1 MTESHRDRTD
11 RCPGVFTTHAAA
23 DGALARIRL
32 PGGSITAAQLEA
44 LAEGAAGFGDGF
56 LEITARG
63 NLQIRGIADTDGLG
77 ALIVDAGLAPTSTH
91 DRARNIEVSSL
102 TGRIGGLADLRQV
115 VTALDDLLRADEV
128 FAGLSGRF
136 LFGLDDGRGDVLA
149 RNPDVTAIARSAMVA
164 DVLLGELTLGSTPI
178 DGLATAMASIAR
190 DMVQVAPTA
199 WRVGDLTGVEHEAI
213 VTAARGRLDTAI
225 GEPETPPASAPSPIV
240 GWFDQ
245 DDRAVLLGGV
255 VELAR
260 LPARL
265 AQFLAAVGKPIIFTP
280 EREILLCDLDEA
292 VAETVVR
299 VLAPMGLIFDA
310 SSPWASVS
318 CCVGAPGCG
327 RAHAAV
333 REDLLVRVEQGPVD
347 EREHWSGC
355 ERGCGAPTEA
365 HLRVEATPDGYRRT
379 RTDA

>member
-32 PGGSITAAQLEA
+32 PGGSITAAQL
-44 LAEGAAGFGDGF
+44 GPSPRAAGFGDGF

-136 LFGLDDGRGDVLA
+136 LFGLGDGRGDVLA

-164 DVLLGELTLGSTPI
+164 DVLLGNSRSDRHRST
-178 DGLATAMASIAR
+178 G
-190 DMVQVAPTA
+190 
-199 WRVGDLTGVEHEAI
+199 WRPRWPRSH
-213 VTAARGRLDTAI
+213 VTWCRSH
-225 GEPETPPASAPSPIV
+225 PPP
-240 GWFDQ
+240 G
-245 DDRAVLLGGV
+245 
-255 VELAR
+255 
-260 LPARL
+260 
-265 AQFLAAVGKPIIFTP
+265 
-280 EREILLCDLDEA
+280 
-292 VAETVVR
+292 
-299 VLAPMGLIFDA
+299 
-310 SSPWASVS
+310 ASV
-318 CCVGAPGCG
+318 
-327 RAHAAV
+327 
-333 REDLLVRVEQGPVD
+333 
-347 EREHWSGC
+347 
-355 ERGCGAPTEA
+355 T
-365 HLRVEATPDGYRRT
+365 
-379 RTDA
+379 